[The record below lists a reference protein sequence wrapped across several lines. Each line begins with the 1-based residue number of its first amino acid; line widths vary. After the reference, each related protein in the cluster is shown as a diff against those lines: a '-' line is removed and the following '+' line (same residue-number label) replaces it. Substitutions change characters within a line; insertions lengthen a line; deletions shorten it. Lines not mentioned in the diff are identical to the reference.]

1 MINIKKLTMTF
12 IFFFSQTYS
21 MSFSYAQ
28 FNLTDEAY
36 RTRLSEFFYNQNNVD
51 ILVPVKLIGNVNKP
65 GLYHIPENTSLL
77 TLLSISGGPGKNA
90 DVESMMVSNSVSGQ
104 KKIELSQLMKS
115 DSQALL
121 KSGDII
127 YVPDKKVTFDQE
139 TYNAVMALT
148 GILSVLL
155 TAVLVSDRNR

>member
-1 MINIKKLTMTF
+1 M
-12 IFFFSQTYS
+12 
-21 MSFSYAQ
+21 
-28 FNLTDEAY
+28 
-36 RTRLSEFFYNQNNVD
+36 R
-51 ILVPVKLIGNVNKP
+51 
-65 GLYHIPENTSLL
+65 
-77 TLLSISGGPGKNA
+77 
-90 DVESMMVSNSVSGQ
+90 Q